1 VGTALGRNPV
11 PFIIPCHRVVRADGS
26 LGEYSGGGPEVKQ
39 RILAYEGVSG
49 VGR

>member
-1 VGTALGRNPV
+1 
-11 PFIIPCHRVVRADGS
+11 VRADGT